1 MTRRIAYA
9 TFALLLAGGAALA
22 DFSYEQTSKI
32 TGGTMMSMVKIMGA
46 FSKQLREPMRSTFAV
61 KGDRMAMITPQM
73 TQVIDLEKETITE
86 INYEKKR
93 YSVTSFADWSA
104 ALSGADSKI
113 KAGDEGEYQDVT
125 ITAKVQQPGD
135 TKVVNG
141 MTTKHAIVILGFEGT
156 DKKGNKAAFM
166 TMVVDMWLAPD
177 VNGYSEMK
185 NFYARM
191 AQKLNWS
198 PNSGIVSAMAP
209 GSSSGM
215 AEMMKEMSKLEG
227 MPVLQYTSMV
237 FGNPEQAAKV
247 AEASRK
253 QQENPQ
259 PEQKAE
265 ERESTGSKLGRL
277 GGRLGGFGGFGRKK
291 QEEPESE
298 PAAQG
303 GQPAGAGSFM
313 DMTSETSN
321 YSQASVDASKF
332 EVPAGFKQAESE
344 TLKAMKRR

>member
-1 MTRRIAYA
+1 MTKRIAHA

-32 TGGTMMSMVKIMGA
+32 TGGAMMSMVKIMGA

-61 KGDRMAMITPQM
+61 KAGRMAMITPQM
-73 TQVIDLEKETITE
+73 TQVIDLDKETITE

-104 ALSGADSKI
+104 ALSDADSKI
-113 KAGDEGEYQDVT
+113 KAGDEGEYQDIT

-135 TKVVNG
+135 TKTVNG
-141 MTTKHAIVILGFEGT
+141 MATKHAIVTLVFEGT

-166 TMVVDMWLAPD
+166 TMVVDMWLSPD
-177 VNGYSEMK
+177 VKGYAEMRD
-185 NFYARM
+185 FYARM

-198 PNSGIVSAMAP
+198 PTSGIVSAMAP
-209 GSSSGM
+209 GSSKGM
-215 AEMMKEMSKLEG
+215 AEIMKEMSKLDG

-237 FGNPEQAAKV
+237 FGDPAQAAKI

-265 ERESTGSKLGRL
+265 QHTSTASKLGKL
-277 GGRLGGFGGFGRKK
+277 GGRLGGFGGFGRKR

-303 GQPAGAGSFM
+303 GEPAGTGSFM
-313 DMTSETSN
+313 DMTTETSN
-321 YSQASVDASKF
+321 YSQAAVDASKF
-332 EVPAGFKQAESE
+332 EVPAGFKQVESE
-344 TLKAMKRR
+344 TLKQMKRR